1 MKTSTY
7 LLTATFAAALLH
19 APAHAEENPPVE
31 DIISKA
37 NQAAYYAGTDGRA
50 RVDMKIVDARG
61 GERRRAFTIL
71 RRNGENGDQKF
82 YVYFEAPAD
91 VRSTA
96 YLVWKAGDPSRDD
109 DRWLWLPG
117 LNLVKRIAPGDKR
130 TQFVG
135 SDFLYEDVSGRH
147 PGADR
152 HELIGEA
159 DGRWHI
165 RSTPKNPA
173 SVEFAH
179 FEVWIDKATFLP
191 MKAEYTDARGT
202 LYRRV
207 EAKRVEVIQGHPTV
221 MEAEVN
227 DLITGSRTVNTFSD
241 VAYDLG
247 LKDTIFSERFLRR
260 PPREAT
266 R

>member
-1 MKTSTY
+1 MKTYTR
-7 LLTATFAAALLH
+7 LFTAGFAAMLFHHTPVH
-19 APAHAEENPPVE
+19 AQPPAVEE
-31 DIISKA
+31 IIAKA
-37 NQAAYYAGTDGRA
+37 NQAAYYAGSDGRA
-50 RVDMKIVDARG
+50 RVEMKIIDARG

-152 HELIGEA
+152 HELMGEA

-165 RSTPKNPA
+165 RSTPKAPA

-179 FEVWIDKATFLP
+179 FDVWIDQTTFLP
-191 MKAEYTDARGT
+191 MKAEYTDPRGT

-207 EAKRVEVIQGHPTV
+207 EAKRVDTIQGHPTV
-221 MEAEVN
+221 MEAEVS
-227 DLITGSRTVNTFSD
+227 DLVTGSRTINTFSD
-241 VAYDLG
+241 VAYDLD